1 MTKLK
6 LLAGLALCLAYVAGI
21 ATGWAGF
28 TLAGEKSPPPRDK
41 GSWLS
46 HELQLSPEQKTRM
59 EAIWSK
65 EAMGDDRAR
74 VRELY
79 EARNGE
85 VRAILTEEQKKT
97 FDEIYR
103 ASEARRDAV
112 FEERRARHQ
121 KAVDETMAI
130 LTPEQQEKYKTILAD
145 LEKRDSNREHGMMPG
160 PRVGPEG
167 DKRNGPPPPR
177 P

>member
-6 LLAGLALCLAYVAGI
+6 FLAGLALCLAYVAGI

-28 TLAGEKSPPPRDK
+28 TLAGEKSPPPRDR

-46 HELQLSPEQKTRM
+46 HELQLSPDQKTQM

-79 EARNGE
+79 DQRNNE
-85 VRAILTEEQKKT
+85 VRAILSEDQKKT

-103 ASEARRDAV
+103 VSEEKREAV
-112 FEERRARHQ
+112 YSERRLRHQ

-130 LTPEQQEKYKTILAD
+130 LDPKQQEKYRKIVED
-145 LEKRDSNREHGMMPG
+145 LDKRGPNRDHGMMPMG
-160 PRVGPEG
+160 KKPSE
-167 DKRNGPPPPR
+167 
-177 P
+177 

>member
-6 LLAGLALCLAYVAGI
+6 LLAALALCLAYAAGI
-21 ATGWAGF
+21 ATGWAGY
-28 TLAGEKSPPPRDK
+28 TLAGSSPPPPGDR

-59 EAIWSK
+59 ETIWSK
-65 EAMGDDRAR
+65 EAMGDDRSR

-79 EARNGE
+79 EERNGE
-85 VRAILTEEQKKT
+85 VRAILTEEQQKT

-103 ASEARRDAV
+103 LSEEKREAV
-112 FEERRARHQ
+112 FSERRERHQ

-130 LTPEQQEKYKTILAD
+130 LTPEQQEKYKTIVED
-145 LEKRDSNREHGMMPG
+145 LEKRGPSRDHGMMPMEKK
-160 PRVGPEG
+160 PT
-167 DKRNGPPPPR
+167 D
-177 P
+177 